1 MLVNDFGKLIA
12 VDKATTNRERLDMAR
27 VLVQVSASTQVLFCD
42 RARINGVM
50 CNVRVAEEMLKPMEV
65 CKCWR

>member
-12 VDKATTNRERLDMAR
+12 VDKATTNRERLDIFL
-27 VLVQVSASTQVLFCD
+27 VLRQPPRSTQVLFCD